1 MRKIAYLLPAV
12 CLAIVS
18 MGAKADTLTYN
29 SSTTGG
35 SIGPYNMTLTVGSTN
50 TALQLF
56 CMNDDLEISGGED
69 WGVFVVNGANLGS
82 YSSYFGGKTLA
93 QFEEEAYVINNE
105 GSLTNTEIQNAIWDI
120 MNPSSQALDG
130 PATTLYN
137 NSLTGYSTT
146 NLSLLTFYLYDGVGP
161 FNTAGGDTASPQ
173 NFVAIT
179 PLSVAPT
186 PEPSS
191 LILLGTGLIGV
202 AGVARRKLA
211 RS

>member
-1 MRKIAYLLPAV
+1 
-12 CLAIVS
+12 

-146 NLSLLTFYLYDGVGP
+146 NLSLVTFYLYDLNGV
-161 FNTAGGDTASPQ
+161 FNTGDNNDSASPQ
-173 NFVAIT
+173 NFIGVA
-179 PLSVAPT
+179 PLSTTPT

-211 RS
+211 RG